1 MSAPTS
7 PAGGKLD
14 NNPPVPSLVDLARDI
29 RERRI
34 SAAEAVEDSLA
45 RVAQWQPHVNAFVR
59 IDDEA
64 ARHQARAVDEAL
76 ACGRPVGMLAG
87 VPLAHK
93 DMFTRAGS
101 TVSGGSAILGE
112 LTGEETST
120 LLERLDAAG
129 AVTVGGLNMAEFAAG
144 PTGHNA
150 HYGHARNP
158 WNPAHIT
165 GGSSSGSGAAVA
177 SGQVYAALG
186 SDTGG
191 SVRLPAAI
199 CGLAGIKPTY
209 GRVSR
214 HGAMP
219 RSWSL
224 DTIGPLARSVEDCAM
239 VFSVIAGYDPRDP
252 TSSRLPTACFQQL
265 LRQPLKGLRLGV
277 ARGEPFGPLHPQ
289 VAAAHEASLKVFETL
304 GAKIVPFD
312 MPTPAALSS
321 LADAIS
327 KCEAA
332 AMHGRWMRERA
343 DDYSVHVY
351 SRTEAG
357 MMLPATRY
365 IEALGL
371 RGRITKHFIEST
383 FAEIDVLHL
392 PVLTQPV
399 PTIAETDVDDPGAIP
414 GMVGSLT
421 RGTRPFNYLGLPSLA
436 MPCGFSDGD
445 LPIAVQLVG
454 RPFAEP
460 RLFSLGHAYQRET
473 DWHLRRP
480 ALPAS

>member
-1 MSAPTS
+1 MSVGSRSSGP
-7 PAGGKLD
+7 G
-14 NNPPVPSLVDLARDI
+14 NNPPLPSLVEIARDI

-34 SAAEAVEDSLA
+34 SAAEAVEESLRRIEA
-45 RVAQWQPHVNAFVR
+45 WQPRVNAFVR
-59 IDDEA
+59 IDAET
-64 ARHQARAVDEAL
+64 ARAQARSIDEAL
-76 ACGRPVGMLAG
+76 AAGNDPGPLAG

-93 DMFTRAGS
+93 DMFTRAGG

-129 AVTVGGLNMAEFAAG
+129 AVTMGGLNMAEFAAG

-158 WNPAHIT
+158 WNTAHIT

-191 SVRLPAAI
+191 SIRLPAAI

-224 DTIGPLARSVEDCAM
+224 DTVGPLARSVEDCAL
-239 VFSVIAGYDPRDP
+239 VFSAIAGYDPRDP
-252 TSSRLPTACFQQL
+252 TSSRLPAASFGQL
-265 LRQPLKGLRLGV
+265 LGQPLRGLRLGV

-289 VAAAHEASLKVFETL
+289 IGAAHEASLAVFERL
-304 GAKIVPFD
+304 GARLVPFD
-312 MPTPAALSS
+312 MPEPGALFA
-321 LADAIS
+321 LADAVS

-332 AMHGRWMRERA
+332 AMHGRWMRERRQ
-343 DDYSVHVY
+343 DYSVHVY

-357 MMLPATRY
+357 FMLPATRY

-371 RGRITKHFIEST
+371 RGRVTRDFIRT
-383 FAEIDVLHL
+383 AFAEVDVLHL

-421 RGTRPFNYLGLPSLA
+421 RATRPFNYLGLPSLA
-436 MPCGFSDGD
+436 LPCGFSEGN
-445 LPIAVQLVG
+445 LPVAMQLVG
-454 RPFAEP
+454 RPFSEP
-460 RLFSLGHAYQRET
+460 RLFSLGHAYQKET
-473 DWHLRRP
+473 DWHLQHP
-480 ALPAS
+480 SLPLE